1 MINYKDDMPGPGAYE
16 LHSYNNIK
24 TPAKFQFFGSTA
36 ERFPDSN
43 E

>member
-1 MINYKDDMPGPGAYE
+1 MINYKDDMPGPGAYDVRSQSN
-16 LHSYNNIK
+16 LK

-36 ERFPDSN
+36 QRFPDIT